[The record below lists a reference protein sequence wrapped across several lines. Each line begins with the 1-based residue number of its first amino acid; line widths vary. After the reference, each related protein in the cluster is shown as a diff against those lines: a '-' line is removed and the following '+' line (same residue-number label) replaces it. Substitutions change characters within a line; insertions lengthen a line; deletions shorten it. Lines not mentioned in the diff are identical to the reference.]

1 MPHPAAPSPGG
12 ESSLPAPACS
22 RRSLLRSAT
31 VGILAPWQLTHAAD
45 PYPSRPIR
53 IIVPF
58 GPGGLA
64 DISMRIAGQKLSER
78 LGQPVVVD
86 NRPGAGGVSAANAAL
101 TAPKD
106 GYTLIMFTNGTTIAK
121 TLYKQSY
128 DYESDFAP
136 VSTLAYFDLILLVG
150 KDSPVPDLA
159 ALLAEGRKRRLNIGT
174 INPGSTQH
182 LSAELFRSVSK
193 VQADV
198 IPYKSTPEVLT
209 ALIRGDVDVAF
220 ESYAALKSA
229 VDSGQVRVIAATGRE
244 RSPWLPQ
251 VPTVREAGLPGYEV
265 AGWNALYAARGT
277 PQVAIDTLQ
286 QRMQEVMAMP
296 EMRQRLLA
304 LGTDPRASTPGELAA
319 LFHRDAESWARVIH
333 TSGIKSQ

>member
-1 MPHPAAPSPGG
+1 MLFPPAPSPGG
-12 ESSLPAPACS
+12 QTHFAAPAPS
-22 RRSLLRSAT
+22 RRSLLRFAAA
-31 VGILAPWQLTHAAD
+31 GALLPWQLTRAAD
-45 PYPSRPIR
+45 AYPSRPIR

-64 DISMRIAGQKLSER
+64 DISMRIAGQKLGER
-78 LGQPVVVD
+78 LGQPVVID
-86 NRPGAGGVSAANAAL
+86 NRPGAGGVSAANATL

-121 TLYKQSY
+121 TLYKQPY
-128 DYESDFAP
+128 DYESDFVP

-244 RSPWLPQ
+244 RSLWLPK
-251 VPTVREAGLPGYEV
+251 VPTVREAGLSGYEV

-286 QRMQEVMAMP
+286 HQMQEVMAMP
-296 EMRQRLLA
+296 ELRQRLVS
-304 LGTDPRASTPGELAA
+304 LGTNPKASTPGELAA
-319 LFHRDAESWARVIH
+319 LFQRDAESWARVIQ
-333 TSGIKSQ
+333 TSGIKPQ